1 MSSSLFCKFT
11 VENKMDING
20 RNYSPEM
27 PHWAHELLQNEV
39 LGLGTVAESPAVVG
53 EVILQVEVAN
63 LLIEDVLLVEEEDH
77 RGLSQPRVLQ
87 DCREQRHGLL

>member
-1 MSSSLFCKFT
+1 M
-11 VENKMDING
+11 NG
-20 RNYSPEM
+20 SGIHRNIGFLLPEM
-27 PHWAHELLQNEV
+27 PHWVHELLENEV
-39 LGLGTVAESPAVVG
+39 FSLDAVAESSAVVG

-77 RGLSQPRVLQ
+77 RGLPQPRVLQ

>member
-1 MSSSLFCKFT
+1 
-11 VENKMDING
+11 MDGNNTYKNIG
-20 RNYSPEM
+20 FSSPEM

-39 LGLGTVAESPAVVG
+39 FSLDAVAESPAVVG

-87 DCREQRHGLL
+87 NCREQRHGLL

>member
-1 MSSSLFCKFT
+1 
-11 VENKMDING
+11 MDGNG
-20 RNYSPEM
+20 TAVPEM
-27 PHWAHELLQNEV
+27 PDWAHELLQNEV
-39 LGLGTVAESPAVVG
+39 FSLDAVAESPAVVG

-77 RGLSQPRVLQ
+77 RGLPQPRVLQ

>member
-1 MSSSLFCKFT
+1 
-11 VENKMDING
+11 MDGNG
-20 RNYSPEM
+20 TAVPEM
-27 PHWAHELLQNEV
+27 PDWAHELLQNEV
-39 LGLGTVAESPAVVG
+39 FSLDAVAESPAVVG

-77 RGLSQPRVLQ
+77 RGLSQPWVLQ